1 MNNFSDKQR
10 IWITRCGWLGLI
22 ALTAY
27 MVYLGKSNIKWAFKV
42 PTDWRLPLKSQI
54 SDFMDWLVESANLGL
69 FTFYELTRGISW
81 LLEKPL
87 DLATGI
93 FATGILSG
101 EGSAAVQLT
110 PPLSW
115 IAVIL
120 LVMALGHY
128 AKGWRLS
135 LFVGA
140 CFLYLAVFGQ
150 WESAMT
156 TLSSVL
162 IAVPIGVTVG
172 IFLGILAYYKRWFEK
187 LIVPV
192 LDLMQTV
199 PVFAYL
205 VPILFLFGFGPVAA
219 MIATIIDA
227 MPPMERVTILALKQV
242 PDEYIDLG
250 HMTGCNQFQMLR
262 SILLS
267 SAKPSLMV
275 GVNQVIMLSLNMVII
290 ASMIGAGGLGYDVL
304 AALRR
309 LDIGAGFE
317 SGVAIVVL
325 AIAMDRVS
333 QAIAEKGA
341 DTIPSVKNYLCSS
354 AIHTPYSAYPCWW

>member
-1 MNNFSDKQR
+1 MSTVSDKQR
-10 IWITRCGWLGLI
+10 TWILRCTWLGLI
-22 ALTAY
+22 VLTIY
-27 MVYLGKSNIKWAFKV
+27 LVYLGKSNIKWAFKV
-42 PTDWRLPLKSQI
+42 PRDWRLPLKSEI

-150 WESAMT
+150 WESAMI

-172 IFLGILAYYKRWFEK
+172 ILLGILAYYKRWFEK
-187 LIVPV
+187 LIVPI

-219 MIATIIDA
+219 MIATIIYA
-227 MPPMERVTILALKQV
+227 MPPMVRVTILSLKQV
-242 PDEYIDLG
+242 PGE
-250 HMTGCNQFQMLR
+250 
-262 SILLS
+262 
-267 SAKPSLMV
+267 
-275 GVNQVIMLSLNMVII
+275 
-290 ASMIGAGGLGYDVL
+290 
-304 AALRR
+304 
-309 LDIGAGFE
+309 
-317 SGVAIVVL
+317 
-325 AIAMDRVS
+325 
-333 QAIAEKGA
+333 
-341 DTIPSVKNYLCSS
+341 
-354 AIHTPYSAYPCWW
+354 